1 MKIGGTVEAQNKL
14 PAQICIVM
22 IHHDRFHII
31 DVKTQGIA
39 EEKNQQQWEGK
50 SQIQAPEIPYQM
62 IELLARD
69 SLNIS
74 QFQW

>member
-1 MKIGGTVEAQNKL
+1 MLNEI
-14 PAQICIVM
+14 PAQIRIVM
-22 IHHDRFHII
+22 IHHDRFYII
-31 DVKTQGIA
+31 DIKTQGIA
-39 EEKNQQQWEGK
+39 EEKNEQQREGK
-50 SQIQAPEIPYQM
+50 CQIQAPEIPYQM

>member
-1 MKIGGTVEAQNKL
+1 MLNEV

-22 IHHDRFHII
+22 IHHDRFYII
-31 DVKTQGIA
+31 YIKTQGIA
-39 EEKNQQQWEGK
+39 KEKNEQQREGK
-50 SQIQAPEIPYQM
+50 CQIQAPEIPYQM
-62 IELLARD
+62 IELLASD